1 MTHCSSWSI
10 DQSHKFHNAP
20 APYPTVHYSE
30 RECAHL
36 CSEWYTAECGTGAF
50 SDLWIWYI
58 TSLTTTAL
66 VHAAAATT
74 TATATATTATAT
86 ATTTITIITTTTSST
101 TTHYYYYYF
110 CYYCCQVSNIK
121 RTKSPNFNVSC
132 LVSQLSL
139 LNPLKPTAYAHVS
152 LLRQI
157 PMITS
162 KLRIIL
168 ILRVWNPSL
177 RGLSCHDVTRPQTT
191 ECFHV
196 TYWEKNPQKSE
207 RLGKINLH
215 NCIIT
220 TLLRLKIPKIT
231 YSPSGSVVCW
241 LGCVRHPCG

>member
-50 SDLWIWYI
+50 SDLWIWSI

-139 LNPLKPTAYAHVS
+139 LNPLKPTAYAHALKRKCRHFDNFQCSQWWKFHQNEDISVS
-152 LLRQI
+152 VRELVETDTDDYIKTTHNTYPSSVESIAKGFVVPWR
-157 PMITS
+157 
-162 KLRIIL
+162 
-168 ILRVWNPSL
+168 NPSSNYRML
-177 RGLSCHDVTRPQTT
+177 PRNLLVKKPPKNRSD
-191 ECFHV
+191 
-196 TYWEKNPQKSE
+196 WEK
-207 RLGKINLH
+207 
-215 NCIIT
+215 
-220 TLLRLKIPKIT
+220 
-231 YSPSGSVVCW
+231 
-241 LGCVRHPCG
+241 